1 MTLRG
6 KGRRVE
12 PPNDVNTDYI
22 IAGRYKFKS
31 EDMTELAQHLL
42 EDLDPGFTRR
52 IEPGDFIVAGS
63 NFGCGSSREQAPR
76 VILAAG
82 LSAVIARSFARIFY
96 RNAFNLGLP
105 LIESE
110 TEFIRDGDDLELDLD
125 AGVLRDLT
133 LGREVPLKPL
143 PAVMQTLLADGGLV
157 QHLRRHGGFALGGG
171 ADV

>member
-1 MTLRG
+1 MILRG
-6 KGRRVE
+6 RARLVA
-12 PPNDVNTDYI
+12 PRDDINTDYI

-31 EDMTELAQHLL
+31 EDMRELAQYLL
-42 EDLDPGFTRR
+42 EDLDPHFNER

-82 LSAVIARSFARIFY
+82 LGGVIAGSFARIFY
-96 RNAFNLGLP
+96 RNSFNLGLP

-110 TEFIRDGDDLELDLD
+110 TDFIAEGDELEVDLD

-133 LGREVPLKPL
+133 QQREVPIKPL
-143 PAVMQTLLADGGLV
+143 PAVMQTLLADGGLIA
-157 QHLRRHGGFALGGG
+157 HLKRHQGFALEGK
-171 ADV
+171 